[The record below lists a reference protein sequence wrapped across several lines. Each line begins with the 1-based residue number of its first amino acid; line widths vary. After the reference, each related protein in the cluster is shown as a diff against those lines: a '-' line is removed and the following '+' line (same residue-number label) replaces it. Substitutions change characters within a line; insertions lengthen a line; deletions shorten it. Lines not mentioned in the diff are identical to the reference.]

1 MPNEL
6 TLTATWGRDPLPAG
20 GDGQLAYLLIDLLA
34 EAGQQAVAGPA
45 LPLNLAL
52 VLDHSGSM
60 SGPKLQHLKEAVG
73 RVIDQLSPQDTLSV
87 TVFDEK
93 AKLLVPAQTVTDREA
108 LHTLV
113 GSLREAGGT
122 QMSSGLRMGL
132 DEVRK
137 NAGANVVSR
146 LLLLTDG
153 QTWGDADQCVA
164 LAAEAGQAGI
174 PISAFGVGAEEDW
187 SVSLLDRI
195 AEASGGQ
202 SDYIAQPADTIAS
215 FRKTVQTMQA
225 TAVQR
230 ATLTLQLSAGVN
242 VRALHRIT
250 PMIARVQPQ
259 ADSTGA
265 VSVPLG
271 DIGRDAPVSVL
282 FELTLP
288 PRRPGQYRIAR
299 AVAHYAV
306 PGAED
311 TAGQVDQ
318 DILLSFVV
326 GLPSSPGN
334 PRVMNIVEK
343 ATAFRLQT
351 RALEEAE
358 VGHIAEAS
366 RNLRSA
372 ATRLLSL
379 GETDLAQQA
388 EQEAQRLE
396 SKGQM
401 SPGGTKKLTFATRK
415 LGSEDMPAESAAPAP
430 APTPAPAP
438 APVEGTAPAPV
449 PISAAGETAAPAPAP
464 APVESAAPVEN
475 AAPLVVA
482 PVPPSDESAAPAS
495 APPPAPEMPPQQANM
510 PSTDGETEVPT
521 QRVGDTGDNPAEVP
535 TQRMAETLD
544 SATPGSAAPPP
555 SEPTSGG

>member
-1 MPNEL
+1 
-6 TLTATWGRDPLPAG
+6 
-20 GDGQLAYLLIDLLA
+20 
-34 EAGQQAVAGPA
+34 
-45 LPLNLAL
+45 
-52 VLDHSGSM
+52 
-60 SGPKLQHLKEAVG
+60 
-73 RVIDQLSPQDTLSV
+73 
-87 TVFDEK
+87 
-93 AKLLVPAQTVTDREA
+93 
-108 LHTLV
+108 
-113 GSLREAGGT
+113 
-122 QMSSGLRMGL
+122 
-132 DEVRK
+132 
-137 NAGANVVSR
+137 
-146 LLLLTDG
+146 
-153 QTWGDADQCVA
+153 
-164 LAAEAGQAGI
+164 
-174 PISAFGVGAEEDW
+174 
-187 SVSLLDRI
+187 
-195 AEASGGQ
+195 
-202 SDYIAQPADTIAS
+202 
-215 FRKTVQTMQA
+215 MQA
-225 TAVQR
+225 IAVQR

-242 VRALHRIT
+242 ARALYRIT

-430 APTPAPAP
+430 APTPAP
-438 APVEGTAPAPV
+438 VEGTAPAPV

-464 APVESAAPVEN
+464 APVESAAPAPVPMSAAGETAAPAPAPAPAPVTSAAPAPVPVES

-482 PVPPSDESAAPAS
+482 PVPPTDESAAPAS

>member
-311 TAGQVDQ
+311 AARQVDQ

-430 APTPAPAP
+430 APTPAP
-438 APVEGTAPAPV
+438 VEGTAPAPV

-555 SEPTSGG
+555 NEPTSGG

>member
-1 MPNEL
+1 
-6 TLTATWGRDPLPAG
+6 
-20 GDGQLAYLLIDLLA
+20 
-34 EAGQQAVAGPA
+34 
-45 LPLNLAL
+45 
-52 VLDHSGSM
+52 
-60 SGPKLQHLKEAVG
+60 
-73 RVIDQLSPQDTLSV
+73 
-87 TVFDEK
+87 
-93 AKLLVPAQTVTDREA
+93 VTDRAA
-108 LHTLV
+108 LHALV

-137 NAGANVVSR
+137 NAGPHVVSR
-146 LLLLTDG
+146 ILLLTDG
-153 QTWGDADQCVA
+153 QTWGDADQCA
-164 LAAEAGQAGI
+164 NLAAEAGQAGI

-230 ATLTLQLSAGVN
+230 ATLTLQLSAGVAA
-242 VRALHRIT
+242 RALYRIT
-250 PMIARVQPQ
+250 PMIARVKPQ

-265 VSVPLG
+265 VNVALG

-299 AVAHYAV
+299 AVVRYEV

-311 TAGQVDQ
+311 ANRQVDQ
-318 DILLSFVV
+318 DLLLTFVA
-326 GLPSSPGN
+326 GLPSSAGN

-358 VGHIAEAS
+358 VGNIAGAS

-372 ATRLLSL
+372 ATRLLNL
-379 GETDLAQQA
+379 GEVDLAQQA
-388 EQEAQRLE
+388 EQEAERLE
-396 SKGQM
+396 RKGQM

-415 LGSEDMPAESAAPAP
+415 LGSEDIPAAPAAPSPPAPAAAAPVESMAPAAPPPVSPPMESAAPAGLAAPLPAAPESVPAAAPMPAPAPLESAAPAP
-430 APTPAPAP
+430 STY
-438 APVEGTAPAPV
+438 
-449 PISAAGETAAPAPAP
+449 
-464 APVESAAPVEN
+464 
-475 AAPLVVA
+475 
-482 PVPPSDESAAPAS
+482 
-495 APPPAPEMPPQQANM
+495 APPAGQDIPTQRVGAATPGEE
-510 PSTDGETEVPT
+510 TDVPT
-521 QRVGDTGDNPAEVP
+521 QRVGVADGGPAEVP
-535 TQRMAETLD
+535 TQRVDGEPGGET
-544 SATPGSAAPPP
+544 PRPAAPLPP
-555 SEPTSGG
+555 SGPTGGG